1 MVLVV
6 GRCWALLGAGTKE
19 AVVSS
24 ESKLYLNP
32 RLDAAI
38 AARAQN
44 LFVRIVHS
52 RGLRERVGILTSGT
66 SGPSPRLVILTRA
79 GLRASAEAVNTRLAV
94 DSADVWGL
102 CLPDFH
108 VGGLAIRERAA
119 LERGVRVV
127 ELCGS
132 GWDANEALREMQ
144 RQQVSLLSLVPTQL
158 HDLVGLGAA
167 APSSLR
173 WVLIGG
179 DRLSPELAQ
188 AARAL
193 GWPILPS
200 YGMTEASSTIAVARS
215 PDDHEL
221 VVLPHIEVRSTAT
234 GFLQLRSAALFEASY
249 RLSDEQRLAPDEE
262 GWFTA
267 ADLVEISPDRSVLRV
282 RGRGEDAVKI
292 NAELVSLAHLRELW
306 VEVLGGLGAGVGA
319 LQLGTWLTWLPDA
332 RRGAEIVLVVE
343 SSELRDLVQPVL
355 AKWNSRVLPYERVE
369 RIFVLPKFPRSD
381 LGKIQD
387 VRLRELLL
395 EQLREF

>member
-1 MVLVV
+1 LVV
-6 GRCWALLGAGTKE
+6 
-19 AVVSS
+19 
-24 ESKLYLNP
+24 
-32 RLDAAI
+32 
-38 AARAQN
+38 
-44 LFVRIVHS
+44 
-52 RGLRERVGILTSGT
+52 
-66 SGPSPRLVILTRA
+66 LTRQA
-79 GLRASAEAVNTRLAV
+79 LRASAVAVNSRLGAH
-94 DSADVWGL
+94 AEDVWGL
-102 CLPDFH
+102 CLPEFH

-119 LERGVRVV
+119 LVGGARVV
-127 ELCGS
+127 ELCPA
-132 GWDANEALREMQ
+132 GWNPSAVMSKLQEAK
-144 RQQVSLLSLVPTQL
+144 VSLLSLVPTQL
-158 HDLVGLGAA
+158 HDLVGLGAP

-188 AARAL
+188 ASRAL

-200 YGMTEASSTIAVARS
+200 YGMTEAASTIAVARS
-215 PDDHEL
+215 PNEHEL
-221 VVLPHIEVRSTAT
+221 VVLPHVEVRSTAT

-267 ADLVEISPDRSVLRV
+267 ADLVEIVGAGGLGAGEVVLRV

-292 NAELVSLAHLRELW
+292 NAELVSLSHLRELW
-306 VEVLGGLGAGVGA
+306 GEVLGVSGALGSSAVGSGERGS

-343 SSELRDLVQPVL
+343 SADLRDLVQPAL
-355 AKWNSRVLPYERVE
+355 ASWNSRVLPYERVE
-369 RIFVLPKFPRSD
+369 RIFVLPKFPRSE

-387 VRLRELLL
+387 ARLRELLL